1 MCLCPRSGAQTGG
14 GGWERQHRGH
24 RLSIGHPPGTCSQPR
39 RYQCSAFLK
48 HISSRTLLLP
58 SSLARATGTTATAE
72 VKETVHDRCL
82 AHDECEDGMCQLIL
96 SVSTTEPDMIGFDST
111 GQCVCV
117 YVCTPTFHRIWFCL
131 MSHLQYIR
139 APPTAGLPVCWWIV
153 SCSNS
158 TTRSVLSTHA
168 YT

>member
-96 SVSTTEPDMIGFDST
+96 CFHHRTRRDWLWFHRAV
-111 GQCVCV
+111 CVCV
-117 YVCTPTFHRIWFCL
+117 YVCTPTFHRIWFWL

>member
-24 RLSIGHPPGTCSQPR
+24 RLSVGHPPGTCSQPR

-48 HISSRTLLLP
+48 HISSRTTLLP

-82 AHDECEDGMCQLIL
+82 AHDVCEDGMCQLIL
-96 SVSTTEPDMIGFDST
+96 SVSTTEPDVIGFDSR
-111 GQCVCV
+111 GQCVCICV
-117 YVCTPTFHRIWFCL
+117 HAHISLHMILINEALAVHQSPSHCRASCL
-131 MSHLQYIR
+131 LMD
-139 APPTAGLPVCWWIV
+139 
-153 SCSNS
+153 
-158 TTRSVLSTHA
+158 SVLQ
-168 YT
+168 